1 MALMKAD
8 DFRASL
14 RDGRRL
20 YYRGRKVADV
30 TAEPDLAVGV
40 DHAALDYELADDP
53 KHRDQVVYEDP
64 DSGGECTAYYRI
76 PRSPEDLLAR
86 SRLIELGTEHGGTIP
101 PRRPSG

>member
-53 KHRDQVVYEDP
+53 KHRDQVVYEDR
-64 DSGGECTAYYRI
+64 DSGG
-76 PRSPEDLLAR
+76 
-86 SRLIELGTEHGGTIP
+86 
-101 PRRPSG
+101 